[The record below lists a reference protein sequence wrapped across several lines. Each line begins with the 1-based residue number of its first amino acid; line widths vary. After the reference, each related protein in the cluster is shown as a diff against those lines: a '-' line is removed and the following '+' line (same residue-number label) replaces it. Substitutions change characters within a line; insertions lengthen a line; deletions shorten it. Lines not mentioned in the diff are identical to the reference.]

1 MFIGKK
7 GRTEIEEKSAILL
20 LYIIIFFLLLFIKF
34 FFSNNYISKKID
46 RRIFGKNKRAGNAWV
61 FASV

>member
-7 GRTEIEEKSAILL
+7 GRTEIEEKSAIL